1 MNIEEILNKLKNVE
15 EEKQSILNE
24 NNKLKQLLQKYTE
37 SRKNYYEKNK
47 ELVKEKAKQ
56 GIQKLSQENPDKLK
70 EYRKNAYLK
79 RKEKLKK
86 IENTNTN
93 KENF

>member
-86 IENTNTN
+86 IENTN

>member
-1 MNIEEILNKLKNVE
+1 MELELKNIGLE
-15 EEKQSILNE
+15 LKLEKYN
-24 NNKLKQLLQKYTE
+24 E

-70 EYRKNAYLK
+70 EYRKNAYQK
-79 RKEKLKK
+79 RKEKLKN
-86 IENTNTN
+86 IEKTNN
-93 KENF
+93 EENF